1 MFARIHFPH
10 SETLTV
16 IVFFCLN
23 LRRLPAPSDLGSPRH
38 APSRDMRCVEILK
51 KVGLQIKPLC
61 KMRCREPL
69 ALGLGNR
76 QTMGFMPQF
85 IVRIE
90 LPGAK
95 GEEYSKLHSAMGHHG
110 FLRTITDNDGIVYS
124 LPMAEYIRYG
134 PDLTAEKVRGDAIA
148 GASAVSGKF
157 AVLVA
162 ETNGPIVWSGLGRA

>member
-1 MFARIHFPH
+1 
-10 SETLTV
+10 
-16 IVFFCLN
+16 
-23 LRRLPAPSDLGSPRH
+23 
-38 APSRDMRCVEILK
+38 
-51 KVGLQIKPLC
+51 
-61 KMRCREPL
+61 
-69 ALGLGNR
+69 
-76 QTMGFMPQF
+76 MGFMPQF